1 MTRADQEFQDWIDQC
16 PDMLKFRLEYIDV
29 RADIENVIQTYEYEF
44 SDDETKQEVI
54 ESVLDEFYN
63 QDWAD
68 HNNFISYLIDEQIK

>member
-1 MTRADQEFQDWIDQC
+1 MTRADQEFQDWIEQC

>member
-1 MTRADQEFQDWIDQC
+1 MTRADQEFQDWIEQC

-44 SDDETKQEVI
+44 SDDETKEEVI

>member
-1 MTRADQEFQDWIDQC
+1 MTKADQAFQDWIEQC